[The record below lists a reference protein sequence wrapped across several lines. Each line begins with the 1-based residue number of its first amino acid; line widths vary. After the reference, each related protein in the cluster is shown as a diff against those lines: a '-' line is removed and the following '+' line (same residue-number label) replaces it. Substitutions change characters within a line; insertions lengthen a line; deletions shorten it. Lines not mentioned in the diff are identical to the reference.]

1 MIVSF
6 CPGRVRLRFRE
17 LKDAAS
23 AALAKARIGETP
35 GVTGVEVN
43 ARTGSVLIEYDTAV
57 LPTAQLLEMGRRELA
72 KLNIPLDTPVLP
84 GGGG

>member
-17 LKDAAS
+17 LKNAAT

-35 GVTGVEVN
+35 GVTAVEVN
-43 ARTGSVLIEYDTAV
+43 AITGSVLIEFDTAI
-57 LPTAQLLEMGRRELA
+57 LPPEKLLETGRRELA
-72 KLNIPLDTPVLP
+72 QFNIALDLP
-84 GGGG
+84 EGKAD